1 MRKMKEAHPDEE
13 VDIVQTKP
21 SSFPVNTTPKSNN
34 LLIVLL
40 IAVSFFAG
48 YLLFKVQSLEKQ
60 TTNVAAAPAGNG
72 QQPPPQPT
80 PDLSAIPKITDKDHI
95 RGDKSADV
103 LLVEY
108 SDYECPFC
116 KRFHPT
122 MQQVM
127 KEYGNKVAWI
137 YRHYPLDFHQNAQKE
152 AEAAECVNELGG
164 NEKFWEYSDK
174 IFEKTAAG
182 GTGLALDQ
190 LAPLAQEVGVNG
202 VQFQS
207 CLDSGKYAQH
217 VKDDMTGGAKAGI
230 SGTPGTIIIG
240 KNGKRELIPGA
251 LPYEQV
257 KPLID
262 KVLN

>member
-1 MRKMKEAHPDEE
+1 MRKVKDARLEE
-13 VDIVQTKP
+13 DSDTIEPKP
-21 SSFPVNTTPKSNN
+21 SALPINTAPKSSN

-48 YLLFKVQSLEKQ
+48 YLFFKVQSLEKQ
-60 TTNVAAAPAGNG
+60 TTNVAAAPAGNA
-72 QQPPPQPT
+72 QQVPPQPT
-80 PDLSAIPKITDKDHI
+80 PDLSAMPKITDKDHI
-95 RGDKSADV
+95 RGDKNADV

-122 MQQVM
+122 MQQVI

-152 AEAAECVNELGG
+152 AEAAECVNEFGG

-182 GTGLALDQ
+182 GTGITLDQ
-190 LAPLAQEVGVNG
+190 LAPLAQEVGVNSA
-202 VQFQS
+202 QFQS

-217 VKDDMTGGAKAGI
+217 VKDDMAGGAKAGI

-257 KPLID
+257 KPLIE